1 MNEKEFLE
9 KFSIE
14 LKILKNSLYTIRN
27 YTSLI
32 KNFFKFIKKDPD
44 IIEEADVKK
53 YIAEKLSDKSSS
65 SIILFLS
72 AVRFSYSSILKRDPT
87 LGIKRP
93 KKEKKIPDVL
103 TKEEIKKLLES
114 CSNKKSRLMLS
125 LIYACGLRV
134 SEIVNLKIND
144 LNFNER
150 VGKIKQS
157 KGKKDRVFN
166 IPDKLFKQL
175 FKQRE
180 EQKKLNKEYLFTGKN
195 GNLSTRNIQ
204 KIVQTAVKK
213 SGITKQVHPH
223 TLRHSF
229 ATHLLEDGIDIR
241 YIQGLLGHSSISTT
255 ELYTHIS
262 AQQLKKIKSPIDKN

>member
-1 MNEKEFLE
+1 MDEKEFLDR
-9 KFSIE
+9 STIE
-14 LKILKNSLYTIRN
+14 LKILKNSPYTIRN

-32 KNFFKFIKKDPD
+32 KSFFEFIKKEPD

-65 SIILFLS
+65 LIILFLS
-72 AVRFSYSSILKRDPT
+72 AIRFSYSSIFKKDPT
-87 LGIKRP
+87 VGIKRP
-93 KKEKKIPDVL
+93 KKEKRIPDVL
-103 TKEEIKKLLES
+103 TKKEIKRLFEC

-144 LNFNER
+144 MNFNER
-150 VGKIKQS
+150 TGKIKQS
-157 KGKKDRVFN
+157 KGKKDRGFN
-166 IPDKLFKQL
+166 IPDKLFRQL
-175 FKQRE
+175 FKQAE
-180 EQKKLNKEYLFTGKN
+180 LQKSLGKEYLFTGKN
-195 GNLSTRNIQ
+195 GKLSTRNIQ

-262 AQQLKKIKSPIDKN
+262 AQQLKKIKSPLDKS

>member
-1 MNEKEFLE
+1 MEKKEFLE
-9 KFSIE
+9 KFFIE
-14 LKILKNSLYTIRN
+14 LKILKNSPYTIRN
-27 YTSLI
+27 YTSLVKHFLDFTN
-32 KNFFKFIKKDPD
+32 KNPD
-44 IIEEADVKK
+44 LIQETEIKK
-53 YIAEKLSDKSSS
+53 YIAEKLSDKSPSL
-65 SIILFLS
+65 IILFLS
-72 AVRFSYSSILKRDPT
+72 AIRFSYSSILKFDPT
-87 LGIKRP
+87 IGIKRP

-103 TKEEIKKLLES
+103 TKEEVKKILDN
-114 CSNKKSRLMLS
+114 CSNKKSKLMLS

-144 LNFNER
+144 LNFEER
-150 VGKIKQS
+150 TGKIKQS

-175 FKQRE
+175 FKQVE
-180 EQKKLNKEYLFTGKN
+180 NQKKLNKEYLFDGKN
-195 GNLSTRNIQ
+195 GKLSTRNIQ
-204 KIVQTAVKK
+204 KIVKNVVRK
-213 SGITKQVHPH
+213 SGITKQVHTH

-262 AQQLKKIKSPIDKN
+262 AQQLKKIKSPLDKN